1 MRDQVSVTKDDVARA
16 ISHHLPETRINS
28 VVDKGTWIKRVF
40 LVTFADGQ
48 EAVIKFQTHSEWGD
62 IVHEAQVCA
71 AFVEQGLPAPKV
83 LAVDVSGEIVP
94 FPFIIQERLGGTPLG
109 ELLPGASQKQRLAIF
124 AELGRV
130 YRRIHSVENDRAGL
144 WHPDDHRQTRY
155 PIHPCDYMY
164 RAEIVEGSGKAAL
177 EKGLISASTYEA
189 AVQIWAD
196 NLDYLKAHQPAMIH
210 CSPFWW
216 TIYLEHLRQG
226 DTGNQ
231 IDDLWRVSRLM
242 SLGDV
247 VWWDPD
253 YDLAMLRHP
262 PFGHVSEAEWDS
274 FLESY
279 GRVPE
284 ERRLWLYGIMQRL
297 CAVMGVYMEPTG
309 SRTQS
314 WVDKALRDL
323 SEELASS
330 PWA

>member
-1 MRDQVSVTKDDVARA
+1 MSEHASLTKYDVARA
-16 ISHHLPETRINS
+16 IGHHRPETRIRS
-28 VVDKGTWIKRVF
+28 IVDKGTWIKRIF
-40 LVTFADGQ
+40 IVTFENGQ
-48 EAVIKFQTHSEWGD
+48 EVVIKFQTHSQWGD
-62 IVHEAQVCA
+62 IIHEAQVCE
-71 AFVEQGLPAPKV
+71 AFAEQGLPAPRV
-83 LAVDVSGEIVP
+83 LAVDVSGEVVP
-94 FPFIIQERLGGTPLG
+94 FPFIIEERLGGTPLG
-109 ELLPGASQKQRLAIF
+109 KLLPKASQKQRRAIF
-124 AELGRV
+124 AEVGRV
-130 YRRIHSVENDRAGL
+130 YRRIHAVKNDRAGL
-144 WHPDDHRQTRY
+144 WHPDDYCQTRY
-155 PIHPCDYMY
+155 PVHPSDYMY

-216 TIYLEHLRQG
+216 TIYLEHLEG
-226 DTGNQ
+226 SDTQ
-231 IDDLWRVSRLM
+231 IRNDNSWRVSRLM

-247 VWWDPD
+247 VWWDPG

-262 PFGHVSEAEWDS
+262 PFGYVSEVEWDS
-274 FLESY
+274 FLASY

-297 CAVMGVYMEPTG
+297 CAVMGVYMEPQDY
-309 SRTQS
+309 RTQS

-323 SEELASS
+323 REELASS